1 MEERAY
7 LEEEKKEKGE
17 MKKRLWNWGSAL
29 EKFRWKEEELEKQQ
43 IFYEMQ
49 KKIWK
54 DDETEKGRKTRERLE
69 KEYSE
74 QRGKIRIEMV
84 EILREKAWVDDAVK
98 TLNFEEKIFVEM
110 RFEKGYGFDY
120 ISMKMH
126 LSRATL
132 FRMQDRVLGKM
143 AEYEKEH
150 EMPLRRCESRKKVC

>member
-1 MEERAY
+1 MEKRAY
-7 LEEEKKEKGE
+7 LEEEKKKKGE
-17 MKKRLWNWGSAL
+17 MKKRLWNWGGAL
-29 EKFRWKEEELEKQQ
+29 EKFHWKEEELEKLQL
-43 IFYEMQ
+43 FYEMQ
-49 KKIWK
+49 KRIWK
-54 DDETEKGRKTRERLE
+54 DDKTEKGGKIREKLE
-69 KEYSE
+69 KEYDRE
-74 QRGKIRIEMV
+74 RGKIRIEMV

-98 TLNFEEKIFVEM
+98 TMTFEEKNFVEM

-143 AEYEKEH
+143 VRYGEEH